1 MSKSRKIKYKT
12 GDQLVAFFINNY
24 MVVLLIVLNII
35 LISLLIVLS
44 IYFFRS
50 KKDENKSVCSNI
62 DIENKDIEIESNKKI
77 KQERVFEGRFVTDD
91 EYQQMMKNRRSDI
104 SVLLKELDNEY
115 EHLKELNK

>member
-1 MSKSRKIKYKT
+1 
-12 GDQLVAFFINNY
+12 

-35 LISLLIVLS
+35 LISLFVVLS

-50 KKDENKSVCSNI
+50 KKDENKIVCNNI
-62 DIENKDIEIESNKKI
+62 DIDNKDIKIESNKKI
-77 KQERVFEGRFVTDD
+77 KKERVFEGRFVTDE

-104 SVLLKELDNEY
+104 SVLLEELDNEY

>member
-1 MSKSRKIKYKT
+1 M
-12 GDQLVAFFINNY
+12 VAFFINNY

-35 LISLLIVLS
+35 LISLFVVLS
-44 IYFFRS
+44 IYFFRN
-50 KKDENKSVCSNI
+50 KKDENKSVCNNI
-62 DIENKDIEIESNKKI
+62 DIDNKDIKIESNKKI
-77 KQERVFEGRFVTDD
+77 KQDRVFEGRFITDE